1 MNRDD
6 LIKGMAN
13 EKVLFGLFFA
23 FSNRLQ
29 VAGDQFYEEITCKQ
43 FFLLIC
49 LSVFKQYSPS
59 INELS
64 DVMGSSHQN
73 VKQIV
78 NKLEEKGFVRIVVDN
93 DDKRKLRVEMTEKMD
108 SFKERYQQ
116 QEIDFMELLY
126 KDVSQ
131 EDISITLQTLI
142 KLENNLKK
150 MGKMK

>member
-1 MNRDD
+1 MMNRDD
-6 LIKGMAN
+6 FIKGM
-13 EKVLFGLFFA
+13 EDKKVLFGLFFA

-29 VAGDQFYEEITCKQ
+29 VAGDEFYKEITCKQ

-49 LSVFKQYSPS
+49 MSLFQECPPT

-78 NKLEEKGFVRIVVDN
+78 NKLVEKGFLQIVSDSE
-93 DDKRKLRVEMTEKMD
+93 DKRKLRIVMTEKMD
-108 SFKERYQQ
+108 DLKDTYEQ
-116 QEIDFMELLY
+116 QEIGFMEMLY
-126 KDVSQ
+126 HDVSK
-131 EDISITLQTLI
+131 EEVAITLQTLI

-150 MGKMK
+150 MR